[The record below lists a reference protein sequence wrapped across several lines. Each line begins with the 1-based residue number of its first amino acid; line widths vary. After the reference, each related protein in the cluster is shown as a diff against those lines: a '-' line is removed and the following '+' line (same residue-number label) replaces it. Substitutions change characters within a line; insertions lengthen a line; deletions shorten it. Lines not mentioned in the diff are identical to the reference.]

1 VAKIDLLTKFGP
13 VIVQTLDLL
22 IGRKRLSSA
31 GSGGLAATASTLE
44 FCAEHGVAADIQLL
58 RSSQVN
64 DALDRLKRN
73 DVRYRF
79 VLDMSDL
86 S

>member
-1 VAKIDLLTKFGP
+1 MPATDPWPQQETDKAVAKIDLLTKF
-13 VIVQTLDLL
+13 
-22 IGRKRLSSA
+22 
-31 GSGGLAATASTLE
+31 
-44 FCAEHGVAADIQLL
+44 GVAADIQLL